1 MDQGEASAGALIRA
15 GDGAWV
21 KAREGRRVRP
31 RGTAQG
37 RGREE
42 HRVGKMMGR
51 GHSVGQGMGQGHK
64 SGRASQE
71 HKGHGQGQA
80 GPFSHLNEGAPSP
93 GIGPPQHPSGLQG

>member
-37 RGREE
+37 RGAKNTEW
-42 HRVGKMMGR
+42 GK
-51 GHSVGQGMGQGHK
+51 
-64 SGRASQE
+64 
-71 HKGHGQGQA
+71 
-80 GPFSHLNEGAPSP
+80 
-93 GIGPPQHPSGLQG
+93 